1 MGDAR
6 IKVRVTPRTSRNE
19 VTGIQDG
26 VLHVRVT
33 AAPVDGA
40 ANAAITKLI
49 ADHIGVAKGRISLVS
64 GAKGREKTFAV
75 DGLTPDELQLRL
87 TSKEQSS

>member
-1 MGDAR
+1 MSDAR
-6 IKVRVTPRTSRNE
+6 VRVRVTPRSSRNE
-19 VTGIQDG
+19 VLGLQDG

-40 ANAAITKLI
+40 ANSAIIKLL

-75 DGLTPDELQLRL
+75 DGLTAEELAERL
-87 TSKEQSS
+87 GIV